1 MTILAGVS
9 KIVIRG
15 TLPQGEQFNTGL
27 WTAGNM
33 PTSAAQANTF
43 AATIASLVSTHI
55 VPTWQPFLSTLAA
68 FTDVKTYHYPNGG
81 PSAGFLGT
89 ATIAGGAGT
98 SATAYLPLQLAW
110 VATLRTGFPGRRFRG
125 RMYMPITN
133 HALTNW
139 QFTQAD
145 VDSLTTAVRNFINGI
160 NTNGTVGL
168 SSIVSQVGTGA
179 TASITRVD
187 GDSRLDVQRRR
198 ANRETV
204 LFSKQV
210 VV

>member
-1 MTILAGVS
+1 
-9 KIVIRG
+9 
-15 TLPQGEQFNTGL
+15 
-27 WTAGNM
+27 
-33 PTSAAQANTF
+33 
-43 AATIASLVSTHI
+43 
-55 VPTWQPFLSTLAA
+55 
-68 FTDVKTYHYPNGG
+68 
-81 PSAGFLGT
+81 
-89 ATIAGGAGT
+89 
-98 SATAYLPLQLAW
+98 
-110 VATLRTGFPGRRFRG
+110 
-125 RMYMPITN
+125 MPITN
-133 HALTNW
+133 HTLTNW

-145 VDSLTTAVRNFINGI
+145 TDSLTTAVRNFINGI

-198 ANRETV
+198 ANRELV